1 MTIQLELWHLILIL
15 ISFFGACGAFGK
27 ILLSQSKSHL
37 TERFEAQDTIRK
49 NDFLQ
54 LTIRLDGIEKSTREE
69 ANQWQ
74 RMERELLQLKADL
87 PLHYVRRE
95 DYIRGQSVI
104 EAKLDGL
111 AGKLENIQLRN
122 LMKGSNNVD

>member
-1 MTIQLELWHLILIL
+1 MTIQLELWHLVTLL
-15 ISFFGACGAFGK
+15 LAFFGACGAFGK
-27 ILLSQSKSHL
+27 ILLSQSQKHL
-37 TERFEAQDTIRK
+37 SERFEAQDGIRK
-49 NDFLQ
+49 SDFDQ
-54 LTIRLDGIEKSTREE
+54 LTKRLDSMEISSREE